1 MIPQLTLMSV
11 PAFGGSNCFKIAAV
25 SETGLISE
33 SNETCITGEPIIF
46 IPNAFSP
53 FDHAVN
59 DFFKPYTVF
68 IKSPLDYAD
77 GIYDFNI
84 YDKWGGLLF
93 HSNDPIEGWDG
104 TYNAKDLPEGVYV
117 YTFRV
122 KGLDDKIRNY
132 SGSVTLVR

>member
-1 MIPQLTLMSV
+1 MRSMTFLSR
-11 PAFGGSNCFKIAAV
+11 N
-25 SETGLISE
+25 
-33 SNETCITGEPIIF
+33 
-46 IPNAFSP
+46 
-53 FDHAVN
+53 
-59 DFFKPYTVF
+59 TVF
-68 IKSPLDYAD
+68 IQSPLDYAD

-122 KGLDDKIRNY
+122 KGLDDKIRKLFWISHISPVDF
-132 SGSVTLVR
+132 SGH